1 MKRSS
6 SVIKNLII
14 FLPTNK
20 IYEDH
25 AALAPNKK
33 SSQPETVILTVP
45 RDSQEYSSFAITK
58 WSTQPFSCFD
68 IPGHCRTSTNRP
80 QRQKTNWNAVLFLG
94 ICFPLALSK
103 KVYRNLVPSD
113 S

>member
-14 FLPTNK
+14 FLPTSK

-45 RDSQEYSSFAITK
+45 LDSREYSSSAITK
-58 WSTQPFSCFD
+58 WSTQSFSCFD
-68 IPGHCRTSTNRP
+68 IPGHCGTSTNRL
-80 QRQKTNWNAVLFLG
+80 QKQKTN
-94 ICFPLALSK
+94 
-103 KVYRNLVPSD
+103 
-113 S
+113 